1 LEFLGRI
8 DHQVKVRGFRIEL
21 GEIEAVLRQQAGVAD
36 AVVVTQPAPDG
47 SQQLLAYVVA
57 DRGGVK
63 DGTKLR
69 GKLRSRLPE
78 YMIPSAFLPLDR
90 IPLTA
95 NGKVDRKALP
105 EPAGA
110 LIAQRPYV
118 PPRTPIEQAVAGIWA
133 RTLGVERVGAH
144 DDFHELG
151 GHSLLA
157 TQLISRIRE
166 SFGVE
171 LPIADLFESPTV
183 AGLAGRIEDAAWGG
197 MGSGVPPLELVP
209 RKDPLPLS
217 FAQQRLW
224 FLDQLV
230 PGSAFYN
237 VPAAVWL
244 EGQVDATVLEH
255 SLLEIMRRHEVL
267 RTTFQAA
274 GGRPTQV
281 INPDPAL
288 AFEQRDLTPISKEG
302 REAEALRTAKEEVQQ
317 PFDLERGPLLRTL
330 LLKLSET
337 RYLLVLTL
345 HHIVTDGWS
354 MGVLV
359 RELGLAYDAF
369 SAGKP
374 SPLPPLSIQYGDF
387 AQWQRGWLQGDV
399 VAGQLQFWRQKLA
412 GSAMLQL
419 PTDRAR
425 PPVQTWHG
433 ATEEFCYSADLL
445 KGLTALGR
453 RERA

>member
-1 LEFLGRI
+1 
-8 DHQVKVRGFRIEL
+8 
-21 GEIEAVLRQQAGVAD
+21 
-36 AVVVTQPAPDG
+36 
-47 SQQLLAYVVA
+47 
-57 DRGGVK
+57 
-63 DGTKLR
+63 
-69 GKLRSRLPE
+69 
-78 YMIPSAFLPLDR
+78 
-90 IPLTA
+90 
-95 NGKVDRKALP
+95 
-105 EPAGA
+105 
-110 LIAQRPYV
+110 
-118 PPRTPIEQAVAGIWA
+118 
-133 RTLGVERVGAH
+133 VERVGAH

-255 SLLEIMRRHEVL
+255 SLLEIMRRHEGL

-453 RERA
+453 REGVTLFMTLLAAFQVLLSRYADQDEVSVGTAIANRRQAHGFVGRSDVPGGVAAGTPNCVGSLRTSGRPVRDARGRASPGTRHEPHTALPGDLRTAKRTSRSGRSPGTEAASARAR